1 MSAHHDSST
10 SAVTRPSAATR
21 SAGATHARSAYP
33 PQSLERQSADR
44 PAHSARFSLRP
55 VEVLL
60 ALAGPGDLGTEPW
73 LSEHARRMLDT
84 GIGIGIDTDIDAS
97 GQ

>member
-1 MSAHHDSST
+1 M
-10 SAVTRPSAATR
+10 
-21 SAGATHARSAYP
+21 
-33 PQSLERQSADR
+33 
-44 PAHSARFSLRP
+44 
-55 VEVLL
+55 LL